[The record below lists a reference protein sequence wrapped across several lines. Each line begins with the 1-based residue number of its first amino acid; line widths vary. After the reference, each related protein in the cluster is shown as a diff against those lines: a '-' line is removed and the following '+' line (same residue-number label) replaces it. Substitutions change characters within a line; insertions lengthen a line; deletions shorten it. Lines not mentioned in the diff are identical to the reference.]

1 MKEADLRRI
10 VQIRTYCEDIA
21 DTIKRFGTDYRAFEN
36 DRDYVNSVSMSI
48 MQIGELS
55 VGLSDSFKDETGGM
69 IQWNALKGI
78 RNLFAHAY
86 IFMNKAIIWQ
96 SAVQD
101 IPELLKV
108 CDKIIEQETN
118 I

>member
-10 VQIRTYCEDIA
+10 MQIKTYCEDIA
-21 DTIKRFGTDYRAFEN
+21 DTITRFGMNYIAFEN
-36 DRDYVNSVSMSI
+36 DRDFVNSVSMSI

-55 VGLSDSFKDETGGM
+55 VSLSDSFKEESGAT

-86 IFMNKAIIWQ
+86 VSMNKAIIWQ
-96 SAVQD
+96 SAVGD
-101 IPELLKV
+101 IPELLKFCV
-108 CDKIIEQETN
+108 KIIEQEIKT
-118 I
+118 